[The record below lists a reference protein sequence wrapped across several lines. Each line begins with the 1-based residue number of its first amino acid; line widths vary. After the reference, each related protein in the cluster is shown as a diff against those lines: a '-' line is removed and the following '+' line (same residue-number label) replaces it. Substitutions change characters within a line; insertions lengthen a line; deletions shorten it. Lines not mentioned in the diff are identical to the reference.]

1 MIFCT
6 TSATAPPTTPPF
18 ENLPSAA
25 RISPTGDSIRR
36 PRTHRARAFT
46 LVEMMVA
53 ASLGGFVLAGIL
65 TANLQII
72 RGGVRITQY
81 AEMESQVRRG
91 IDYLGRDLREALD
104 LTWNGESDLTL
115 TIPTSATTTAQVTYA
130 WTSAS
135 QTFYRVAGASSSAV
149 NGRFEL
155 VRGIPALPGGAA
167 GLTFARF
174 DRDGATAT
182 TNATTK
188 SILVTMTVARS
199 AKTAASSQRQI
210 SATFTMRNKPST

>member
-1 MIFCT
+1 M
-6 TSATAPPTTPPF
+6 
-18 ENLPSAA
+18 
-25 RISPTGDSIRR
+25 
-36 PRTHRARAFT
+36 
-46 LVEMMVA
+46 A

-81 AEMESQVRRG
+81 AEMEAQVRRG
-91 IDYLGRDLREALD
+91 LDYLGRDLREALE

-115 TIPTSATTTAQVTYA
+115 TIPTSATTSTQVTYA
-130 WTSAS
+130 WTAAS
-135 QTFYRVAGASSSAV
+135 QSFYRVAGASSAEV

-155 VRGIPALPGGAA
+155 VRGIPPPAGGGA

-174 DRDGATAT
+174 DRDGVVAT
-182 TNATTK
+182 TDARTK

-199 AKTAASSQRQI
+199 AQTVAGSQRMI
-210 SATFTMRNKPST
+210 SATFTLRNKPGT